1 MPLECDTQPLKVVSA
16 VGISKAHQ
24 SSCFCWS
31 SGVFTLTWMDGL
43 LESHELKKK
52 EDNICL
58 FLGNRAYGIFF
69 SISVERSRYAKKGS
83 CPREL
88 VGLLVL

>member
-52 EDNICL
+52 KDNICFFWETERMEFF
-58 FLGNRAYGIFF
+58 FLSVLKGRGTQKRA
-69 SISVERSRYAKKGS
+69 VVLGS
-83 CPREL
+83 W
-88 VGLLVL
+88 

>member
-1 MPLECDTQPLKVVSA
+1 
-16 VGISKAHQ
+16 
-24 SSCFCWS
+24 
-31 SGVFTLTWMDGL
+31 MDGL

-52 EDNICL
+52 KDNICL